1 LKLLDI
7 PLQRLAYP
15 PDSSFSCRDWPHIF
29 ILQDLFG
36 DGMLIEYDQT
46 TLANMTAA
54 LDSVCKRISS
64 GQDCPELRKRIADA
78 MIKVAREGRRS
89 FADFLAAGMNV
100 LGEKSSQRG
109 KGGLPGLG
117 RARHIARAIRAKFR
131 S

>member
-7 PLQRLAYP
+7 PLQRLAYLL
-15 PDSSFSCRDWPHIF
+15 DSSFSCRDWQHIF

-36 DGMLIEYDQT
+36 VGMLIEYDQT

-100 LGEKSSQRG
+100 LGEKSAQRG

-117 RARHIARAIRAKFR
+117 RARHIARAIRAKLR